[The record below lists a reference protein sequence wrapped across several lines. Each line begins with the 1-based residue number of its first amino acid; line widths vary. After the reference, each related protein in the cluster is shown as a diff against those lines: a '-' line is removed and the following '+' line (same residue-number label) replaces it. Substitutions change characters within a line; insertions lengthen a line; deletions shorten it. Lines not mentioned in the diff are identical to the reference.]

1 MKKTIILLLFIL
13 GIWAAQAMAQEQWNV
28 ASGRSSV
35 NFKVKHLIFS
45 QVEGKFKTFEGR
57 LVTPNQDLTGAQLE
71 AIVRIDSIYTGN
83 QDRDKHLY
91 SQDFFA
97 AEKYPEMV
105 FKSTTITKTNQPNIY
120 TIKGDLTIRG
130 VTKSVELTAK
140 YVGVKT
146 LANGTTRMELTAT
159 GSVNR
164 FDYGLK
170 WNELMETGKAIVG
183 ENVDISFNASFVKD
197 DNTLVASAKMSGETP
212 DHSISD

>member
-13 GIWAAQAMAQEQWNV
+13 GIWASTAIAQEQWNV

-45 QVEGKFKTFEGR
+45 QVEGKFRTFEGR
-57 LVTPNQDLTGAQLE
+57 LVTPNHDLSGAQLD
-71 AIVRIDSIYTGN
+71 AVVRIDSIYTGN

-97 AEKYPEMV
+97 AEKFPEMT
-105 FKSTTITKTNQPNIY
+105 FKSTSIVKTNRENIY
-120 TIKGDLTIRG
+120 TIQGELTIRG

-140 YVGVKT
+140 YAGVKT

-183 ENVDISFNASFVKD
+183 ENVDISFNASFIKD
-197 DNTLVASAKMSGETP
+197 DNTQVASAAVNGDQS
-212 DHSISD
+212 